1 MLACLY
7 LTETN
12 TVQPSLFQKGGI
24 TDPKSANLA
33 TGGVG
38 IALFLSSWIPIFYF
52 DRLGRKTWLQIGTV
66 GMMLSMLGIAGLQQQ
81 AEQHPGSDGN
91 YIIILFPYLFYIF
104 FNVSWGVA
112 AWTYPSEIFPLSMR
126 AKGNALATSANWASC
141 YVVAQVSPVL
151 GDVIGWGLYVVYAL
165 ICVAAFAFVRFALGT
180 LTLLVVF
187 VANWVIVETKDRSLE
202 DMNELF
208 GLESYF
214 STGDGA
220 KDDQVGLLEGEQ
232 SLADGE

>member
-1 MLACLY
+1 
-7 LTETN
+7 
-12 TVQPSLFQKGGI
+12 
-24 TDPKSANLA
+24 
-33 TGGVG
+33 
-38 IALFLSSWIPIFYF
+38 
-52 DRLGRKTWLQIGTV
+52 
-66 GMMLSMLGIAGLQQQ
+66 MLSMLGIAGLQQQ
-81 AEQHPGSDGN
+81 AEQRPESGGN

-141 YVVAQVSPVL
+141 YVVAQISPVL
-151 GDVIGWGLYVVYAL
+151 GDAIGWGLYVVYAL

-180 LTLLVVF
+180 LTSLFVMFVV
-187 VANWVIVETKDRSLE
+187 NWCIVETKDRSLE

-208 GLESYF
+208 GLENYF

-220 KDDQVGLLEGEQ
+220 KDDQVGLLEEQ
-232 SLADGE
+232 SLEDGE